1 MNKQDI
7 INKVFADKQLGLASR
22 ASATRTVDAVLG
34 AIQNGLK
41 EDGVV
46 QMYGFGTFRV
56 RTRAARTGRNPQNG
70 QKIKIKAS
78 RRVGFRAGV
87 DMMSKADRFD
97 SRDVTSTH
105 AMAMCGVKME
115 GDKVLYWVSENT
127 FGLVRGADGWGCVG
141 AALRGRR
148 GRMANLF
155 QKSKH
160 FF

>member
-78 RRVGFRAGV
+78 KRVGFRAGV
-87 DMMSKADRFD
+87 DMMSKADRFKAKA
-97 SRDVTSTH
+97 R
-105 AMAMCGVKME
+105 
-115 GDKVLYWVSENT
+115 
-127 FGLVRGADGWGCVG
+127 
-141 AALRGRR
+141 
-148 GRMANLF
+148 
-155 QKSKH
+155 
-160 FF
+160 